1 MPRVLWPINDL
12 IEKAFA
18 MENKEVT
25 VQGETIGEALER
37 DEYAW
42 ININDNT
49 NAIGVWVKLDELTQI
64 KYYGDYKNKGD
75 IVKVTG
81 VFHRACTE
89 HGGDVDI
96 HCSKIEIVETG
107 HPMNDLISSHKIIIT
122 LSLVLAAGIVTAAYL
137 SLKNKSL

>member
-1 MPRVLWPINDL
+1 MLKNKKILILVFLISILCIVTCYASGTVPINDL

-96 HCSKIEIVETG
+96 HCSKIEIVENRA
-107 HPMNDLISSHKIIIT
+107 P
-122 LSLVLAAGIVTAAYL
+122 YE
-137 SLKNKSL
+137 